1 MLKNVFYRKNMLFID
16 LINEISRSINL
27 AERIFVVV
35 TQYHNRNM
43 RKITILNWFLFAMIL
58 LSIGK
63 LNAQFLLQD
72 GKADGAISIH
82 SNAQYVDVGQVDVSF
97 DQIRNIKAFEFKP
110 MDKENKDFGF
120 TNHNIWVKFQLKNN
134 TKAGLNYFFETARPI
149 TDVAELFVIRENNSI
164 TKYVSGDGIPFDKR
178 SFKVTK
184 TTFKISLAPKE
195 LQQFYLH
202 VKSDGEQLS
211 MPMVLHTSEN
221 MLEESSFEQFIFGFF
236 YGILLVAAILY
247 MFFFFAMRDRTFFFY
262 SMYVI
267 FIGLLQFS
275 VDGYFYKFVTP
286 ESGWFS
292 MHAVIIF
299 ASLASF
305 FLGCYAQVYLKVK
318 EYNNFIN
325 NAFYVIYAIDFL
337 LVISLFIIPDH
348 AYAYPIANGLGL
360 ILLLLIITS
369 LFIIF
374 IRTKKVDRFFAT
386 GIFFLIAGFVV
397 FILKNFGVLPI
408 TFLTENGSK
417 LGTGMEV
424 IFLSLSMAN
433 LIRNLKNEREE
444 LQTSALQ
451 KAEEMNE
458 LKSYFLSNIS
468 HELRTPLN
476 AILNSAKSMANDS
489 KDENIQNGSQII
501 KYSTYSLLSSVNDIL
516 DFSKIE
522 KDEIKLEVNEF
533 DLLKTVDHISNNFA
547 REAKDKGLEFT
558 FIKGED
564 IPQRVKGDVVRL
576 SQILHNVLSNAL
588 KFTNE
593 GFVKFKIDSKK
604 EKDNRITITFTVSD
618 TGVGI
623 SKEKINSIFD
633 SFSQEGIN
641 NKRKFGGLGLGLYIV
656 KHLINLQ
663 SGKIKIDSTTGLG
676 TVCTIDL
683 TYENVEPKKVEIE
696 ATALVNDYNLNGTS
710 ILVVE
715 DNAMNQMVIKM
726 ITKRW
731 LNTTVDFANNGQ
743 EGIEKLMEKD
753 YDIILMDLQMPIM
766 DGYETTIAIRNGE
779 AGENKKSIP
788 IIALTADVM
797 ETTKTRVI
805 EIGMNKYLSKPV
817 DKDTLFE
824 IIKLLVS

>member
-1 MLKNVFYRKNMLFID
+1 MK
-16 LINEISRSINL
+16 
-27 AERIFVVV
+27 
-35 TQYHNRNM
+35 
-43 RKITILNWFLFAMIL
+43 KITILNWFILFIL
-58 LSIGK
+58 FMPSTL
-63 LNAQFLLQD
+63 LNAQFLLQEERT
-72 GKADGAISIH
+72 GGAISIH
-82 SNAQYVDVGQVDVSF
+82 SNAQYVDVGKVDVSF
-97 DQIRNIKAFEFKP
+97 DQIRSIKAFQFMP

-120 TNHNIWVKFQLKNN
+120 TNHNIWIKFQLKNN
-134 TKAGLNYFFETARPI
+134 TKYELNYFFETARPI
-149 TDVAELFVIRENNSI
+149 TDLAELFIIRNDSTV
-164 TKYVSGDGIPFDKR
+164 TKFISGDGIPFDKR
-178 SFKVTK
+178 SFKVRK
-184 TTFKISLAPKE
+184 TTFKISLAPNE

-221 MLEESSFEQFIFGFF
+221 ILEESSFEQFIFGFF
-236 YGILLVAAILY
+236 YGILLIAAILY

-275 VDGYFYKFVTP
+275 IDGYFYKFVTP

-299 ASLASF
+299 ASIASF

-318 EYNNFIN
+318 EYNKFIN
-325 NAFYVIYAIDFL
+325 NVFYMVYAIDL
-337 LVISLFIIPDH
+337 SLVISLFIIPDH

-369 LFIIF
+369 QFIIF
-374 IRTKKVDRFFAT
+374 IRTKKIDRFFAT

-397 FILKNFGVLPI
+397 FILKNFGMLPI

-433 LIRNLKNEREE
+433 LIKNLKDEREE
-444 LQTSALQ
+444 LQTLALQ

-458 LKSYFLSNIS
+458 LKTYFLSNIS

-476 AILNSAKSMANDS
+476 AILNTAKSMGTDS
-489 KDENIQNGSQII
+489 QDENIQNGSQII

-522 KDEIKLEVNEF
+522 KDEIKLEFTEF
-533 DLLKTVDHISNNFA
+533 DLVKTVEHISNNFA

-558 FIKGED
+558 FVKGENL
-564 IPQRVKGDVVRL
+564 PQMVKGDVVRL

-593 GFVKFKIDSKK
+593 GFVKFKIDSRK
-604 EKDNRITITFTVSD
+604 EKDNRISISFVVSD

-656 KHLINLQ
+656 KHLINLHN
-663 SGKIKIDSTTGLG
+663 GKIKVDSTTGLG
-676 TVCTIDL
+676 TVCTINL
-683 TYENVEPKKVEIE
+683 SYEKVEVKEVEIPL
-696 ATALVNDYNLNGTS
+696 AQNDYDLNGKA

-726 ITKRW
+726 ITKKW

-743 EGIEKLMEKD
+743 EGVEKLIEKD

-766 DGYETTIAIRNGE
+766 DGYEATIAIRNGE